1 MPGDVVRRMIAGKDT
16 QRGYCRDIL
25 VRADVKVLDSKYI
38 VENISANRLRPLI
51 SMPRDNAVFFDS
63 WIGSTKTVNEKLL
76 LK

>member
-25 VRADVKVLDSKYI
+25 VRADVKVLDSKY
-38 VENISANRLRPLI
+38 VVKNISANRLRPLI
-51 SMPRDNAVFFDS
+51 SMPQDNAVFYDS
-63 WIGSTKTVNEKLL
+63 WIGSTKSVNEKLL